1 MVFGAAVSSS
11 GGADH
16 SSGTAN
22 HSIGTAMIS
31 RCTSVSSGG
40 SLDCFFGTAFTSRGT
55 PRNPS
60 AHGLK
65 RSARPSIRSIGGSF
79 PSGDEDTR
87 AVQRVNQMARAS
99 LATARGAIRSGG
111 DTVRAI
117 LALLSL
123 TENRP
128 LRARG
133 SFCRVSRHGMLARRS
148 RGLAAGEESAP
159 IATATLSQQQNR
171 DSSPLLSIT
180 ENRPLRARGNFA
192 FHEIRAQD
200 ARKSR
205 SGRPLIS
212 VGRCQP
218 ASLSILSQHL
228 QHMYMPP
235 PRDVVAPELPVVR
248 GIHVVLI

>member
-1 MVFGAAVSSS
+1 MYEREFGRIARLFLRYGLHFARYTAKSFRSWVETLGTTFNSLDRRQLPVGRRRHSSS
-11 GGADH
+11 TTCQSD
-16 SSGTAN
+16 GTCFTRN
-22 HSIGTAMIS
+22 GT
-31 RCTSVSSGG
+31 
-40 SLDCFFGTAFTSRGT
+40 
-55 PRNPS
+55 
-60 AHGLK
+60 
-65 RSARPSIRSIGGSF
+65 RSNKG
-79 PSGDEDTR
+79 
-87 AVQRVNQMARAS
+87 
-99 LATARGAIRSGG
+99 GG